1 MIYRC
6 AHCRELLSTD
16 EEGAVSHCSE
26 HPDGGV
32 EWSPD
37 EVEWVPLEMPDAV

>member
-6 AHCRELLSTD
+6 AHCRDLLFVND
-16 EEGAVSHCSE
+16 EGAVSHCNE
-26 HPDGGV
+26 HPDGGI

-37 EVEWVPLEMPDAV
+37 EVEWVPLESPDAV